1 MDIHPMLKD
10 WLEDLILFKSI
21 YRLNAI
27 SINIPSLYFFLEMG
41 KKKSSKTYGICLNQS
56 TDGTQS
62 LSTSHDFIF
71 FWKWKKKKS
80 SNSYGISRSP
90 K

>member
-10 WLEDLILFKSI
+10 WLEDLTL
-21 YRLNAI
+21 
-27 SINIPSLYFFLEMG
+27 
-41 KKKSSKTYGICLNQS
+41 S
-56 TDGTQS
+56 TDSMQS

-71 FWKWKKKKS
+71 FQKGKKKS